1 MLKNIG
7 KKIGSLRTKVQ
18 ISFMILA
25 NSLFLKHLMFF
36 PFPIMNCYSCP
47 LAVFSC
53 PIGTLQYFIGI
64 GAIPFYTVG
73 VLGSIG
79 SLFGRF
85 SCGWAC
91 PFGFIQDLLYKIKIP
106 FFKKRVIPERY
117 GIIKYIFLGIV
128 ILLPIFMAVPF
139 FCMIC
144 PVGTLEAGIPT
155 VLLLNLDINLFFWIK
170 IGILIAIILT
180 MFIFSRPF
188 CKLFCPLGAILGLFN
203 KISGFRLRVD
213 DSCTKCGRCERV
225 CPMNIKVYKSPNS
238 PNCIRCLKCVEE
250 CNKISIERPLTNDK
264 SNKAGDNI

>member
-1 MLKNIG
+1 
-7 KKIGSLRTKVQ
+7 
-18 ISFMILA
+18 
-25 NSLFLKHLMFF
+25 
-36 PFPIMNCYSCP
+36 
-47 LAVFSC
+47 
-53 PIGTLQYFIGI
+53 
-64 GAIPFYTVG
+64 
-73 VLGSIG
+73 
-79 SLFGRF
+79 
-85 SCGWAC
+85 
-91 PFGFIQDLLYKIKIP
+91 
-106 FFKKRVIPERY
+106 
-117 GIIKYIFLGIV
+117 
-128 ILLPIFMAVPF
+128 MAVPF

-213 DSCTKCGRCERV
+213 DGCTKCGRCERV